1 MNKYLKIGLI
11 ILGIFLLTQL
21 IMIFGVGFISGFI
34 SYFVSKGINGVVG
47 YQIGYIRYVCS
58 DNVYYVN
65 SINMDY
71 FQFIF

>member
-1 MNKYLKIGLI
+1 MNRYLKIGLI

-47 YQIGYIRYVCS
+47 Y
-58 DNVYYVN
+58 
-65 SINMDY
+65 
-71 FQFIF
+71 